1 MRAYSEAELLLILV
15 GVLLFI
21 FGSICAYVLFCWD
34 EEVFEDEIIE
44 GENHDEKKSP

>member
-21 FGSICAYVLFCWD
+21 FSSICAYVLYCWN
-34 EEVFEDEIIE
+34 EEVFEDEIME
-44 GENHDEKKSP
+44 EQYHDYE

>member
-1 MRAYSEAELLLILV
+1 MRAYSEADLLLILV

-21 FGSICAYVLFCWD
+21 FGSICAYVLYCWN

-44 GENHDEKKSP
+44 EQYHDNE